1 MLIIAIGAQNAFVLR
16 QGLLREHVL
25 AVVLVC
31 AVSDAVLIQAG
42 VWGLGTAVAAHP
54 ALAWSARWLGA
65 GFLLL
70 YAAKAALR
78 AFRPQ
83 ALSVSAAN
91 TGASARGVV
100 LTALALTWLN
110 PHVYL
115 DTVLLLGAIASP
127 YELAP
132 RAGFAV
138 GASMASVVWF
148 AALGYGARWLA
159 PVFSTPKAWRV
170 LDGVIAATMLVLA
183 VGLLQSAV

>member
-54 ALAWSARWLGA
+54 ALAWGARWLGA

-78 AFRPQ
+78 ACRPQ
-83 ALSVSAAN
+83 ALSVGPAN
-91 TGASARGVV
+91 AGASARGVV

-127 YELAP
+127 YALAP

-138 GASMASVVWF
+138 GASMASVAWF

-159 PVFSTPKAWRV
+159 PVFSTPNAWRV

-183 VGLLQSAV
+183 MGLLQSAV